1 MHTETPPL
9 WAVEVIARLDRIER
23 ALTLNPLPLKDT
35 ISALDVRAELNLK
48 TRHGLMKWAKRY
60 NLAPIS
66 KGVYRMDDFRAAKA
80 RAALRNGFNTVRR
93 QVRVVTSG
101 PTR

>member
-1 MHTETPPL
+1 
-9 WAVEVIARLDRIER
+9 
-23 ALTLNPLPLKDT
+23 
-35 ISALDVRAELNLK
+35 
-48 TRHGLMKWAKRY
+48 MKWAKRY